1 MVHRFQSNLSL
12 SLSLWFCTK
21 LAVICHYS
29 VVLIQTLNCT
39 VVVCPGQTA
48 FSVLSFAL
56 LCFPFLSFD
65 LFLPFSSGG
74 NLLVTGFQLWLLLLL
89 PWNWALLLPVCR
101 HSFQFL
107 CWLLCVQHFL
117 HFHFNFPA
125 DAISNHCHN
134 CLPLCPLL
142 CFLLWNPRW
151 CPLKKGKR
159 RGIAI
164 ITRRPAAAAAAIL
177 FLA

>member
-1 MVHRFQSNLSL
+1 MMVHRFQSNL

-56 LCFPFLSFD
+56 LCFAFLSFD

-74 NLLVTGFQLWLLLLL
+74 NLLVTGFNFGYFCFF
-89 PWNWALLLPVCR
+89 PGTE
-101 HSFQFL
+101 L
-107 CWLLCVQHFL
+107 C
-117 HFHFNFPA
+117 
-125 DAISNHCHN
+125 S
-134 CLPLCPLL
+134 CLPACLSPFISIPVLTSLCSALSPLSL
-142 CFLLWNPRW
+142 SCRRHFQSLPQLP
-151 CPLKKGKR
+151 PSLSSSLFSTLEPTVVPAKE
-159 RGIAI
+159 RGI
-164 ITRRPAAAAAAIL
+164 
-177 FLA
+177 FL